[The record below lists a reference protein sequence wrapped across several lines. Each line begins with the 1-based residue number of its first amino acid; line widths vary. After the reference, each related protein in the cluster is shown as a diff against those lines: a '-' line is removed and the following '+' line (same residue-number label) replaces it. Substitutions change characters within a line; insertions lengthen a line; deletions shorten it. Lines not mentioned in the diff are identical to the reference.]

1 MLNTCV
7 GTVTTHNLRGHSQFT
22 GERGP
27 SWHRS
32 ALTNLSRVLLGFPSH
47 VRSRHRARDCAVP
60 QADARQEPSEPGA
73 SPVLAPFASR
83 GCGGFVR
90 SPSSGHSRHASDHL
104 PRARMTRRHLNAFF
118 LPEAIIKSD
127 RREKASKITLFVLAV
142 LVLLWPWRFPRRLS
156 QEPCPLQ
163 ARASKRSP
171 RCRPCGADHGVGR
184 APPRTAGGLPNN
196 QQPVAHSIG
205 IRFPNPAR
213 TSSWDLFL
221 SSICTLQHLVA
232 GAYIQYH
239 GVILFSVP
247 IRPSNTR

>member
-73 SPVLAPFASR
+73 SPVLAPSASR

-118 LPEAIIKSD
+118 LPEATIKSD

-163 ARASKRSP
+163 AAHRSEVHGAGHAAQTMGLEEHRRERPVACPTTNSPSPTALGYGSQIPLGLRHGIYFCRASARYSISSP
-171 RCRPCGADHGVGR
+171 V
-184 APPRTAGGLPNN
+184 RTYSTTA
-196 QQPVAHSIG
+196 
-205 IRFPNPAR
+205 
-213 TSSWDLFL
+213 
-221 SSICTLQHLVA
+221 
-232 GAYIQYH
+232 
-239 GVILFSVP
+239 
-247 IRPSNTR
+247 